1 MAALTETVSSALK
14 MADIDFIDN
23 LEAQPMPS
31 PASTLPDNE
40 LDLIDTQGSDDEN
53 GSESVKCKAAKRSRY
68 VVMSDSDD
76 DSDDDEDDA
85 IIVTSPSYVAKRA
98 KTTVTEKTK
107 TVDITSPV
115 VEPAKSATATSPA
128 KSPTATSP
136 AKSATATSAAAKPRK
151 PRVRK
156 PKAKAPPSPPAFTV
170 TRNPECSRYRRITN
184 ALDNLLEDAGKDGST
199 MQPFD
204 KTVLTLLAGLNG
216 NLNSYGAQLLYECI
230 TPMDQLPREYGVEA
244 KLPLLLKQA
253 CDHIAKEVT
262 VNTTQ

>member
-1 MAALTETVSSALK
+1 MAALTKTESFALK
-14 MADIDFIDN
+14 MADNDFIDN
-23 LEAQPMPS
+23 LEAQPVPS
-31 PASTLPDNE
+31 PVSTLPDNE
-40 LDLIDTQGSDDEN
+40 LDLIDTQGSDDES

-68 VVMSDSDD
+68 AAILDSDD

-85 IIVTSPSYVAKRA
+85 IIETSPSDVAKRA

-115 VEPAKSATATSPA
+115 KKPAKSATATSPA

-136 AKSATATSAAAKPRK
+136 AKSATATSPAKSRK